1 MIIITVH
8 KINQRTVWWSIQC
21 REHIFI
27 SIIKLCIIKHYFV
40 ILYNTPKI
48 EYRNV
53 DKTEI
58 SGRIYLNKKCKI
70 YATKSD
76 IFNLETPNGTY
87 KFKSKFND
95 LINWINAIK
104 DCIKKYGKEE

>member
-1 MIIITVH
+1 MIKIEVILIII
-8 KINQRTVWWSIQC
+8 
-21 REHIFI
+21 
-27 SIIKLCIIKHYFV
+27 IIKKKEKNEIIKTGILLKKSFWFIYTEYFV

-76 IFNLETPNGTY
+76 IFNVLPFSLY
-87 KFKSKFND
+87 K
-95 LINWINAIK
+95 
-104 DCIKKYGKEE
+104 